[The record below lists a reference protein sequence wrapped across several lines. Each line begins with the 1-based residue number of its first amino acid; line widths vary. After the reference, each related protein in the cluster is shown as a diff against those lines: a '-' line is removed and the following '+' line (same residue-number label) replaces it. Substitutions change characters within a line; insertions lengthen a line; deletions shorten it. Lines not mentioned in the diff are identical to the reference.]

1 MKEHTTLLRDF
12 KASLNVKLLDNFVCV
27 CEGYHAFKQEQEHCM
42 LLWYIGR

>member
-27 CEGYHAFKQEQEHCM
+27 CVKATM
-42 LLWYIGR
+42 RL